1 MIFVFGSNR
10 EGRHGAGAALNAARF
25 YGAVYGQAE
34 GRQGNSYAI
43 VTKELRPNVPPV
55 GLEEV
60 RAGVDRFIKFAQDH
74 PDLEFQ
80 VTKIGCG
87 LAGFT
92 EAQIA
97 PLFAGAPKN
106 CYLPEGWHWERVETR
121 DARLRSTLPN
131 GRKGQT

>member
-10 EGRHGAGAALNAARF
+10 EGRHGAGAALNAVRF
-25 YGAVYGQAE
+25 HGAQYGQAE
-34 GRQGNSYAI
+34 GRQGRSYAI
-43 VTKELRPNVPPV
+43 VTKELRRNYRAVS
-55 GLEEV
+55 LAEV
-60 RAGVDRFIKFAQDH
+60 KEGVDRFLAYAENH

-92 EAQIA
+92 EEQIS
-97 PLFAGAPKN
+97 PLFAGAPLN
-106 CYLPEGWHWERVETR
+106 CKLPEGWQ
-121 DARLRSTLPN
+121 RSDQRTTMPT